1 MSDEQD
7 LLAGG
12 GPKLPSLKFEKIGD
26 VHTGVVSDVKKL
38 EDRDPAGVAKTW
50 PNGDPRF
57 VYVITPEDREGRR
70 RELVGAWCDDHRDP
84 RSSEASI
91 RHGVDRQSNLGQI
104 LRRRREE
111 GRLQRTE
118 TVRSQGREGRHRRP
132 LVSNQ

>member
-26 VHTGVVSDVKKL
+26 VHSGIVTDVKKL

-57 VYVITPEDREGRR
+57 VYVITLKTDGRR
-70 RELVGAWCDDHRDP
+70 RQFVGAWCDDHRDP
-84 RSSEASI
+84 
-91 RHGVDRQSNLGQI
+91 
-104 LRRRREE
+104 
-111 GRLQRTE
+111 
-118 TVRSQGREGRHRRP
+118 
-132 LVSNQ
+132 

>member
-26 VHTGVVSDVKKL
+26 VHTGVVTDVKKL

-57 VYVITPEDREGRR
+57 VYVITLKTEKEGDANLWARGAMITAIREAAKQASVTELTGNESLSSTQATERR
-70 RELVGAWCDDHRDP
+70 RQASTHRNCSQP
-84 RSSEASI
+84 RS
-91 RHGVDRQSNLGQI
+91 R
-104 LRRRREE
+104 
-111 GRLQRTE
+111 
-118 TVRSQGREGRHRRP
+118 RSQPTTAG
-132 LVSNQ
+132 SNQ

>member
-26 VHTGVVSDVKKL
+26 IHTGIVLDVKKL

-57 VYVITPEDREGRR
+57 VYVIT
-70 RELVGAWCDDHRDP
+70 LK
-84 RSSEASI
+84 
-91 RHGVDRQSNLGQI
+91 
-104 LRRRREE
+104 
-111 GRLQRTE
+111 TE
-118 TVRSQGREGRHRRP
+118 TGDGDANLWSRGAMITAIREAAKLASVTELTGNKLSVKYSADGDKKANFNAPKLFAAKVEKVATDDRW
-132 LVSNQ
+132 

>member
-26 VHTGVVSDVKKL
+26 VHSGVVTDVKKL

-57 VYVITPEDREGRR
+57 VYVITLKTEKEGDANLWARGAMITAIRE
-70 RELVGAWCDDHRDP
+70 A
-84 RSSEASI
+84 A
-91 RHGVDRQSNLGQI
+91 
-104 LRRRREE
+104 
-111 GRLQRTE
+111 
-118 TVRSQGREGRHRRP
+118 
-132 LVSNQ
+132 